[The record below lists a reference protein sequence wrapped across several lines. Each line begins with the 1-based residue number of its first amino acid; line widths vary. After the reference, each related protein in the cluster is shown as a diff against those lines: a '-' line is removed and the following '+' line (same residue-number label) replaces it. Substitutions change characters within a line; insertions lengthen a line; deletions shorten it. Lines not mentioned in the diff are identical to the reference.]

1 MSAIKEFKKGLWA
14 ESPVFVLLIGMC
26 PTMVASVSVSSAIG
40 MGIAATFVLVGSNFF
55 VSVLRKLIPDKIRIP
70 CFIVVIATFVT
81 IVDLVM
87 AAYLPDLHKVLGVFV
102 PLIVV
107 NCIILAR
114 AEAYAYKNGVLNS
127 AADGLGMGVGFTL
140 ALIILATIRE
150 PIATGKILAAADFG
164 FAGIKLF
171 PAKFAAALIDKPVGG
186 FMTLGFVLAAING
199 VTMRRQGKLA
209 EAASCGCTPKEV

>member
-1 MSAIKEFKKGLWA
+1 MGALNEFKKGLWA

-26 PTMVASVSVSSAIG
+26 PTMVASTAVSNAIG
-40 MGIAATFVLVGSNFF
+40 MGIAATFVLLGSNLF
-55 VSVLRKLIPDKIRIP
+55 VSLLRNIIPDKIRIP

-114 AEAYAYKNGVLNS
+114 AEAYAYKNTVLNS
-127 AADGLGMGVGFTL
+127 VMDGLGMGIGFTL

-150 PIATGKILAAADFG
+150 PIATGRILNAPDFG
-164 FAGIKLF
+164 FGGLLLF
-171 PAKFAAALIDKPVGG
+171 PAKFAAGLIAQPVGG

-199 VTMRRQGKLA
+199 LSNRKKKRA
-209 EAASCGCTPKEV
+209 DASCDCSVPKEV

>member
-1 MSAIKEFKKGLWA
+1 MGALNEFKKGLWA

-26 PTMVASVSVSSAIG
+26 PAMVASTAVSNAIG
-40 MGIAATFVLVGSNFF
+40 MGIAATFVLLGSNLF
-55 VSVLRKLIPDKIRIP
+55 VSLLRKTIPDKIRIP

-114 AEAYAYKNGVLNS
+114 AEAYAYKNTVLNS
-127 AADGLGMGVGFTL
+127 LMDGLGMGIGFTL

-150 PIATGKILAAADFG
+150 PIATGRILSAPDFG
-164 FAGIKLF
+164 YGGLLLF
-171 PAKFAAALIDKPVGG
+171 PVKFAAGLVAQPVGG

-199 VTMRRQGKLA
+199 LSNRKKKRA
-209 EAASCGCTPKEV
+209 DASCGCSVPKEV

>member
-1 MSAIKEFKKGLWA
+1 MSALKEFKKGLWA

-40 MGIAATFVLVGSNFF
+40 MGIAATFVLLGSNLFI
-55 VSVLRKLIPDKIRIP
+55 SVLRKTIPDKIRIP

-114 AEAYAYKNGVLNS
+114 AEAFAYKNGVLDS
-127 AADGLGMGVGFTL
+127 VADGLGMGVGFTL
-140 ALIILATIRE
+140 ALIILAAIRE
-150 PIATGKILAAADFG
+150 PMATGKILAAADFG
-164 FAGIKLF
+164 FEGIKLF

-186 FMTLGFVLAAING
+186 FLTLGFVLAAING
-199 VTMRRQGKLA
+199 ITIRRQGKLA
-209 EAASCGCTPKEV
+209 EAASCGCAPKEV

>member
-1 MSAIKEFKKGLWA
+1 MSAIKEFKKGIWA

-26 PTMVASVSVSSAIG
+26 PTMVASTSVSSAIG

-55 VSVLRKLIPDKIRIP
+55 ISMMRKLIPDKIRIP

-87 AAYLPDLHKVLGVFV
+87 AAYLPDLHRVLGVFV

-114 AEAYAYKNGVLNS
+114 AEAFAYKNGVIDSL
-127 AADGLGMGVGFTL
+127 ADGLGMGVGFTF
-140 ALIILATIRE
+140 ALIILAIIRE
-150 PIATGKILAAADFG
+150 PIATGKLMAAADFG
-164 FAGIKLF
+164 FEGIRLF
-171 PAKFAAALIDKPVGG
+171 PARFAAALIDKPVGG

-199 VTMRRQGKLA
+199 LTSKKKKAQQA
-209 EAASCGCTPKEV
+209 NCGCVPKEV

>member
-1 MSAIKEFKKGLWA
+1 MSAIKEFNKGIWA

-26 PTMVASVSVSSAIG
+26 PTMVASTSVSSAIG
-40 MGIAATFVLVGSNFF
+40 MGIAATFVLVFSNLFIAA
-55 VSVLRKLIPDKIRIP
+55 LRSIIPDKIRIP

-114 AEAYAYKNGVLNS
+114 AEAFAYKNSVS
-127 AADGLGMGVGFTL
+127 
-140 ALIILATIRE
+140 R
-150 PIATGKILAAADFG
+150 
-164 FAGIKLF
+164 F
-171 PAKFAAALIDKPVGG
+171 PG
-186 FMTLGFVLAAING
+186 
-199 VTMRRQGKLA
+199 
-209 EAASCGCTPKEV
+209 